1 MLSLRTSDRV
11 LAGLGATNKGQTN
24 ASRFDSLAQTGSHT
38 TNFITHEKWHRFLFL
53 LLTIGMFG
61 LLPETA
67 ADGFDSL
74 ADFLIDS
81 DDDFNSPSGRS
92 GIRSSAPN
100 ESEGKPEQA
109 INYDRWHDDV
119 LDMDD
124 SDIDGVSRL
133 DGECEDSSMETT
145 QIRISEVLSE
155 DIIPHTPPS
164 GQPTKL
170 AGCVDIFFDAYIYI
184 Y

>member
-1 MLSLRTSDRV
+1 
-11 LAGLGATNKGQTN
+11 
-24 ASRFDSLAQTGSHT
+24 
-38 TNFITHEKWHRFLFL
+38 
-53 LLTIGMFG
+53 MFG
-61 LLPETA
+61 SLPETA

-74 ADFLIDS
+74 ADFLTDS

-100 ESEGKPEQA
+100 ESEDKPEQA
-109 INYDRWHDDV
+109 IKYDRWHDDV

-164 GQPTKL
+164 GRPTKP
-170 AGCVDIFFDAYIYI
+170 AGCVDISFDAYIYT